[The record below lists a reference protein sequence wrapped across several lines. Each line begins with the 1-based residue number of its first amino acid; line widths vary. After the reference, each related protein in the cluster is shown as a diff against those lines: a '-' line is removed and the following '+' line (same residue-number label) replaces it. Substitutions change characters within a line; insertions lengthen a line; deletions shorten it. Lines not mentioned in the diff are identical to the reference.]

1 MLGEIIFLWN
11 LLMAFVLSRL
21 IRKAM
26 DVNEYERIPKFNN
39 KTHIKVKE
47 ESLYCCSTFHSHSRV
62 FNNEDNSYLL
72 VTSEIFN

>member
-1 MLGEIIFLWN
+1 
-11 LLMAFVLSRL
+11 
-21 IRKAM
+21 M

-39 KTHIKVKE
+39 KTDIKVNE
-47 ESLYCCSTFHSHSRV
+47 ERCSTFHSHSRV

>member
-1 MLGEIIFLWN
+1 
-11 LLMAFVLSRL
+11 MAFVLSQL
-21 IRKAM
+21 IRKGM

-39 KTHIKVKE
+39 KTDIKVNE
-47 ESLYCCSTFHSHSRV
+47 ERLYCCSTFHSHSRV